1 MVNSQSNVSQW
12 LRKFFNVESKV
23 VHLDVTKISDSIGEI
38 EKFTR
43 AELRVHATTA
53 KEELDPMECAVKKF
67 HDLGMHKTQ
76 ERNGILL
83 WINTHRREFAIVG
96 DEGINSKV
104 ESDFWK
110 NVTSEMVDL
119 FREGN
124 PTAAILHGLER
135 AGNRLTSEY
144 PATDNANPNELD
156 NSVST
161 D

>member
-1 MVNSQSNVSQW
+1 MNSQSSVSQW

-43 AELRVHATTA
+43 AELRVHATTS
-53 KEELDPMECAVKKF
+53 KEDVDPMASAIQKF
-67 HDLGMHKTQ
+67 HDLGMHNTQ

-83 WINTHRREFAIVG
+83 WVNTQRREFAIVG

-104 ESDFWK
+104 EPDFWEK
-110 NVTSEMVDL
+110 VKSEMADL

-124 PTAAILHGLER
+124 PTLAILHGLER
-135 AGNRLTSEY
+135 AGNRLTLEY
-144 PATDNANPNELD
+144 PATGNPNPNELD
-156 NSVST
+156 NTVST

>member
-1 MVNSQSNVSQW
+1 MNAQSSVSQW

-23 VHLDVTKISDSIGEI
+23 VHLDVTQISDSIGEI

-53 KEELDPMECAVKKF
+53 KEATDPIASAVKKF
-67 HDLGMHKTQ
+67 HDLGMHNTQ
-76 ERNGILL
+76 EHNGILL
-83 WINTHRREFAIVG
+83 WINTYRKEFAIVG

-104 ESDFWK
+104 EPDFWEK
-110 NVTSEMVDL
+110 VKSEMADL

-124 PTAAILHGLER
+124 PTLAILHGLER
-135 AGNRLTSEY
+135 AGNRLKIEY
-144 PATDNANPNELD
+144 PATGANNPNELD